1 MSRDVQPRLLTA
13 LCYAAMMCLAIGI
26 NLLPVFLTSID
37 ASFGDGNT
45 LDQEELGRLGA
56 AAFAGLVAGIL
67 MTGTLADR
75 FGAKPFVLL
84 ANVLTVLGLVGM
96 AASPTFSMLLI
107 MVFVVGL
114 GAGTLD
120 MILSPVVAALNRERR
135 IAAMNWLHSFYPVGA
150 VVTIMI
156 GTTALAFGVGWRVVC
171 ALVVVLPLGLVLAFL
186 PMRFPRMVTDR
197 GRTPMRVLYGKSWF
211 LVALAVIFLGGAT
224 ELGMAQWLPA
234 YAETSLGFS
243 PTVAGVGLLLFSIAM
258 ALGRMVV
265 GMMEGR
271 ANAHAVLVVG
281 AALSVVLFLLGAFL
295 GNPYWALAACVAAGF
310 TGSSLWPTM
319 LAVAADRYPDG
330 GASMFAVLAAF
341 GNAGG
346 ILMPWVIG
354 AVGDARDLHWGLAT
368 SAIAPFLMLPLVW
381 LLFRRATHPSTSPG
395 G

>member
-37 ASFGDGNT
+37 ASFGGGGELN
-45 LDQEELGRLGA
+45 QEELGRLGA
-56 AAFAGLVAGIL
+56 SAFAGLVVGIL

-84 ANVLTVLGLVGM
+84 ANVLTVLGLLGM
-96 AASPTFSMLLI
+96 AAAPTFPVLLA

-114 GAGTLD
+114 GAGMLD
-120 MILSPVVAALNRERR
+120 MILSPVVAALNVERR
-135 IAAMNWLHSFYPVGA
+135 LAAMNWLHSFYPVGA
-150 VVTIMI
+150 VVTILI
-156 GTTALAFGVGWRVVC
+156 GTTALAFGVGWRAVC
-171 ALVVVLPLGLVLAFL
+171 GLTVVLPLGLVLAFL
-186 PMRFPRMVTDR
+186 PMRFPAMAIDT
-197 GRTPMRVLYGKSWF
+197 GRTSVRALCSKSWF

-258 ALGRMVV
+258 ALGRMAV
-265 GMMEGR
+265 GVLEGR
-271 ANAHAVLVVG
+271 ANAYAVLIVG
-281 AALSVVLFLLGAFL
+281 GGLSVVLFLLGAFL
-295 GNPYWALAACVAAGF
+295 DNPVWALAACVAAGF

-319 LAVAADRYPDG
+319 LAVAADRYPGG
-330 GASMFAVLAAF
+330 GAGMFAVLAAF

-354 AVGDARDLHWGLAT
+354 AVGDAHDLHWGLAT
-368 SAIAPFLMLPLVW
+368 SAIAPLLMLPLVR
-381 LLFRRATHPSTSPG
+381 LLFRRARPATSPG